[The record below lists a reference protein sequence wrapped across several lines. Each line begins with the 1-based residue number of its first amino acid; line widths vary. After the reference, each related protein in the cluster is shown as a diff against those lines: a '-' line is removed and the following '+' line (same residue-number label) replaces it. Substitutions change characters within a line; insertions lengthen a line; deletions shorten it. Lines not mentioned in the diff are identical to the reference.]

1 MKTQVHSHACV
12 FWLLER
18 LVCCICFTILNKNTS
33 GSLVCF
39 FLKTLRLYAFG
50 SNAVVLQSWRKQ
62 KLGFGKI
69 VSRGR
74 MKCSLIVLGAF

>member
-18 LVCCICFTILNKNTS
+18 LVCSICFPLLNKNIS
-33 GSLVCF
+33 SNLVF
-39 FLKTLRLYAFG
+39 FLLKTLQLYAFG
-50 SNAVVLQSWRKQ
+50 SNNVVLQNWRKQ
-62 KLGFGKI
+62 KVGFGEV
-69 VSRGR
+69 VSRGG